1 MKEQLKDLIHHTH
14 SLGCIDL
21 IKVTSTQAETKVEA
35 MSEDRAVIITGTFA
49 TPVPEF
55 AAVSPVE
62 HTFGMPNLDKL
73 KTIISFDNYDD
84 SAQISVTTT
93 QRDSVDTPT
102 TIKFISGTGDF
113 VNDYRLMSKAIVEEK
128 VKSVKFNQPPWSVE
142 FEPTVVGIS
151 NLKRQAQANSE
162 ETVFTIKTENNAI
175 KCFFGDP
182 STHSGN
188 FVFAQGV
195 PGTMTRQLAFPVK
208 VVLAILDLVGDK
220 KIRISDQGVAE
231 IKVNSGSAV
240 YTYLLPAQSK

>member
-21 IKVTSTQAETKVEA
+21 IKVISTQAETKIEA

-102 TIKFISGTGDF
+102 TIKFVSGTGDF

-128 VKSVKFNQPPWSVE
+128 VKSVKFNQPPWSVD

-188 FVFAQGV
+188 FVFQPGVQGTLKRAWSW
-195 PGTMTRQLAFPVK
+195 PIKT
-208 VVLAILDLVGDK
+208 VVSILDLTGDK
-220 KIRISDQGVAE
+220 VMRISDDGAAQITVD
-231 IKVNSGSAV
+231 SGLAV
-240 YTYLLPAQSK
+240 YTYIIPAQSK